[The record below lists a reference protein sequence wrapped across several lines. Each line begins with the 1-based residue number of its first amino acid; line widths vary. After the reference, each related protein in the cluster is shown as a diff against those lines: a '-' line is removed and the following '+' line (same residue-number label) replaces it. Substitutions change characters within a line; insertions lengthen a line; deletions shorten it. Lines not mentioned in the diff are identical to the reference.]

1 MVENARPFGDAKREV
16 NGWLAGLERLAL
28 ARLAARTPRWINSD
42 HLTLIGLGATLLAGA
57 AYVSCRWDA
66 VMVNVVNLALLL
78 NWLGDSLDGTLARHR
93 NRCRPRYGFYV
104 DHIIDAF
111 GALFVV
117 GGLALS
123 SLMSPGVALVF
134 LVAYYLLAI
143 NVYLA
148 TFTLGVFRISFG
160 PVGPTELRV
169 ILVCAN
175 LLVWFFPTVV
185 LFGHRLLV
193 FDLAGT
199 ACAAAMGV
207 VAVKATIENT
217 IRLYNL
223 ERLPALE

>member
-1 MVENARPFGDAKREV
+1 MAENAQPFGDATREV
-16 NGWLAGLERLAL
+16 NGWLSGLERRTLAHL
-28 ARLAARTPRWINSD
+28 VARMPHWINSD
-42 HLTLIGLGATLLAGA
+42 HLTLVGLGATLLAGA
-57 AYVSCRWDA
+57 AYLSCRWSPA
-66 VMVNVVNLALLL
+66 MLHVVNLALVL

-104 DHIIDAF
+104 DHVIDAF

-123 SLMSPGVALVF
+123 GLMSPGIALVF

-160 PVGPTELRV
+160 PAGPTELRL

-175 LLVWFFPTVV
+175 LLVWFYPAVDVV
-185 LFGHRLLV
+185 GRRLLI
-193 FDLAGT
+193 FDLAGA
-199 ACAAAMGV
+199 ACAAVIAAI
-207 VAVKATIENT
+207 AVKATIENT
-217 IRLYNL
+217 VRLYNL
-223 ERLPALE
+223 ERLPALK